1 MIISGKQIQDALKVY
16 ADQNQKAKPAAR
28 SQQSVSKRDEVV
40 LSPKAQ
46 EFSQLLQKLKAMPEV
61 REEKVAELTARIEA
75 GEYAVDAKDIVEKM
89 LGRTLVDRLR

>member
-1 MIISGKQIQDALKVY
+1 MIISGKQVQDALKVY

-28 SQQSVSKRDEVV
+28 SQQTVSKRDEVV

-61 REEKVAELTARIEA
+61 REEKVAELGRRIES
-75 GEYAVDAKDIVEKM
+75 GEYSVYSRDIAEKI
-89 LGRTLVDRLR
+89 LGNIR

>member
-46 EFSQLLQKLKAMPEV
+46 EFSQLLQKLKSMPEV

-75 GEYAVDAKDIVEKM
+75 GEYAVDAKDIAEKM
-89 LGRTLVDRLR
+89 LGRTLADRLR